1 MFLIHATSATLYTH
15 SECWWVGSNIPTVWL
30 SNIFFTIIRKTY
42 PGSANTF
49 LITFTEYFQKF
60 PRLENEKFWTNN
72 DRKTKKVEG
81 CWTCH
86 HIPIWW
92 LNWDIFPPS
101 SWTKTLYRLIAIH
114 KISKEIKNKLI
125 LISKIFLYFFLISV
139 SFYFLFFQFQ
149 HKMYFK
155 FTCTMKLVAKCL
167 GKHQ

>member
-60 PRLENEKFWTNN
+60 PRLENETFWTNN

-114 KISKEIKNKLI
+114 KTSKEKKQTHTDFKNFSLFFFN
-125 LISKIFLYFFLISV
+125 ISFFLFSFFSIS
-139 SFYFLFFQFQ
+139 
-149 HKMYFK
+149 
-155 FTCTMKLVAKCL
+155 T
-167 GKHQ
+167 